1 MPVSSAG
8 VPELAAPAKIP
19 LLVICGPTASG
30 KTRIALELA
39 SGLPIE
45 IISADSRQIY
55 RGMDIGTA
63 KATPEERALV
73 PHHLIDVV
81 APDQSFSAADFMTQ
95 GRAAITAIH
104 QRGKLAVVVGGT
116 GLYIDALTRGLI
128 TAPGEDPELR
138 LELLELETLQ
148 GEGTLHQRLQIVDP
162 VAAQRLKPRDQLRII
177 RALEVFAL
185 TGETLTALQH
195 RHAFADSPYHLVT
208 IGLEVERSTLYRRI
222 DERAATMFSSGLIEE
237 AQSLLA
243 QGFSRELKALRT
255 IGYREAIAYLAGESS
270 LAVAIEQTQ
279 QESRRY
285 AKRQMTWF
293 RKNNSIIK
301 VDSLAEFAKIK
312 TIAKRLYAE

>member
-1 MPVSSAG
+1 MPD
-8 VPELAAPAKIP
+8 LAAPAKIP

-30 KTRIALELA
+30 KTRVALELA
-39 SGLPIE
+39 AGLPIE

-63 KATPEERALV
+63 KATPEERAFV

-116 GLYIDALTRGLI
+116 GLYIDALSRGLI
-128 TAPGEDPELR
+128 AAPGEDPELR
-138 LELLELETLQ
+138 QELLELEALQ
-148 GEGTLHQRLQIVDP
+148 GEGTLHQRLQIIDP

-185 TGETLTALQH
+185 TGETLTALQT
-195 RHAFADSPYHLVT
+195 RHAFADGPFHLIT

-237 AQSLLA
+237 AQSLLEM
-243 QGFSRELKALRT
+243 GFSRELKALRT

-270 LAVAIEQTQ
+270 LAVAIDHTQ

-293 RKNNSIIK
+293 RKNNSIIM

-312 TIAKRLYAE
+312 TIATGLYAE

>member
-8 VPELAAPAKIP
+8 VPELSAPAKIP

-30 KTRIALELA
+30 KTRVALELA
-39 SGLPIE
+39 AGLPIE

-63 KATPEERALV
+63 KATPEERAFV

-81 APDQSFSAADFMTQ
+81 APDQPFSAADFMVQ

-104 QRGKLAVVVGGT
+104 ERGKLAVMVGGT

-128 TAPGEDPELR
+128 VAPGEDPELR
-138 LELLELETLQ
+138 QELLELEAQQ
-148 GEGTLHQRLQIVDP
+148 GEGTLHQRLQTIDP

-195 RHAFADSPYHLVT
+195 RHAFADSPFDVIT

-222 DERAATMFSSGLIEE
+222 EERAAMMFSSGLLEE
-237 AQSLLA
+237 AQSLLH

-255 IGYREAIAYLAGESS
+255 IGYREAIACLARESS
-270 LAVAIEQTQ
+270 LAVAIEHTQ

-293 RKNNSIIK
+293 RKNNSIIM
-301 VDSLAEFAKIK
+301 VDSHAEFAKIK
-312 TIAKRLYAE
+312 SIATRLYAE

>member
-1 MPVSSAG
+1 M
-8 VPELAAPAKIP
+8 PELAAPAKIP

>member
-1 MPVSSAG
+1 MPD
-8 VPELAAPAKIP
+8 LAAPAKIP

-39 SGLPIE
+39 AGLPIE

-81 APDQSFSAADFMTQ
+81 APDQLFSAADFMAQ
-95 GRAAITAIH
+95 GRAAIAAIH
-104 QRGKLAVVVGGT
+104 QRGRLAVVVGGT
-116 GLYIDALTRGLI
+116 GLYIDVLTRGLVA
-128 TAPGEDPELR
+128 APGEDPELR
-138 LELLELETLQ
+138 QELLELEAQQ
-148 GEGTLHQRLQIVDP
+148 GEGTLHQRLQLVDP
-162 VAAQRLKPRDQLRII
+162 LAAQRLKPRDQLRII

-195 RHAFADSPYHLVT
+195 RHAFADSPYDVIT
-208 IGLEVERSTLYRRI
+208 IGLEVERPTLYRRI
-222 DERAATMFSSGLIEE
+222 DERAAMMFSSGLIEE
-237 AQSLLA
+237 TQSLLE
-243 QGFSRELKALRT
+243 QGFRRELKALRT
-255 IGYREAIAYLAGESS
+255 IGYREASACLAGESS
-270 LAVAIEQTQ
+270 LTVAIELTQ

-301 VDSLAEFAKIK
+301 VDSLAEFANIK
-312 TIAKRLYAE
+312 SIAKRLYAE

>member
-1 MPVSSAG
+1 M
-8 VPELAAPAKIP
+8 AAFAKIP

-39 SGLPIE
+39 AALPIE

-81 APDQSFSAADFMTQ
+81 APDQPFSAADFMTQ
-95 GRAAITAIH
+95 GRAAVTAIH
-104 QRGKLAVVVGGT
+104 QGGKLAVVVGGT
-116 GLYIDALTRGLI
+116 GLYIEALTRGLI
-128 TAPGEDPELR
+128 AAPGEDPELR
-138 LELLELETLQ
+138 QELLALEVQQ
-148 GEGTLHQRLQIVDP
+148 GEGTLHQRLQTIDP
-162 VAAQRLKPRDQLRII
+162 VAAQRLKPRDQPRII

-185 TGETLTALQH
+185 TGETLTALQS
-195 RHAFADSPYHLVT
+195 RHAFADSPYEVITL
-208 IGLEVERSTLYRRI
+208 GLEVERAILYRRI
-222 DERAATMFSSGLIEE
+222 DERAAMMFASGLLEE
-237 AQSLLA
+237 AQSLLN

-270 LAVAIEQTQ
+270 LQSAIEQTQ

-293 RKNNSIIK
+293 RKNNSIIM

-312 TIAKRLYAE
+312 SIATRLYAE

>member
-1 MPVSSAG
+1 
-8 VPELAAPAKIP
+8 AA
-19 LLVICGPTASG
+19 
-30 KTRIALELA
+30 
-39 SGLPIE
+39 GLPIE

-63 KATPEERALV
+63 KATPEERTLV

-95 GRAAITAIH
+95 GRAAIAAIH
-104 QRGKLAVVVGGT
+104 QRGRLAVVVGGT

-128 TAPGEDPELR
+128 VAPGEDPMLR
-138 LELLELETLQ
+138 QELLELEVQQ
-148 GEGTLHQRLQIVDP
+148 GEGTLHQRLQLVDP
-162 VAAQRLKPRDQLRII
+162 VAAQRLKFRDQLRII

-185 TGETLTALQH
+185 TGETLSALQS
-195 RHAFADSPYHLVT
+195 RHAFADSPYDLVT

-222 DERAATMFSSGLIEE
+222 DERAAMMFSSGLLEE
-237 AQSLLA
+237 AQSLLD
-243 QGFSRELKALRT
+243 QGFRRELKALRT
-255 IGYREAIAYLAGESS
+255 IGYREAITCLAGESS
-270 LAVAIEQTQ
+270 LQSAIELTQ

>member
-1 MPVSSAG
+1 MLKLVTA
-8 VPELAAPAKIP
+8 AKIP

-39 SGLPIE
+39 AALPIE

-55 RGMDIGTA
+55 CGMDIGTA

-81 APDQSFSAADFMTQ
+81 APDQPFSAADFMTQ
-95 GRAAITAIH
+95 GRAAIAEIH

-128 TAPGEDPELR
+128 AAPGEDPELR
-138 LELLELETLQ
+138 QELLELETQQ
-148 GEGTLHQRLQIVDP
+148 GEGALHQRLQTIDP
-162 VAAQRLKPRDQLRII
+162 VAAQRLKPRDQPRII

-185 TGETLTALQH
+185 TGETLTALQG
-195 RHAFADSPYHLVT
+195 RHAFADSPFEVIT
-208 IGLEVERSTLYRRI
+208 IGLEVERAILYRRI
-222 DERAATMFSSGLIEE
+222 DERAALMFASGLIEE
-237 AQSLLA
+237 AQSLLD
-243 QGFSRELKALRT
+243 QGFRRELKALRT
-255 IGYREAIAYLAGESS
+255 IGYREAIACLAGESS
-270 LAVAIEQTQ
+270 LQSAVEHTQ

-293 RKNNSIIK
+293 RKNNSIIM

-312 TIAKRLYAE
+312 NIATRLYAE

>member
-1 MPVSSAG
+1 
-8 VPELAAPAKIP
+8 VPELATPRKIP

-30 KTRIALELA
+30 KTGLALELA
-39 SGLPIE
+39 AALPVE

-63 KATPEERALV
+63 KATPEERAFV

-81 APDQSFSAADFMTQ
+81 APDQPFSAADFLRL
-95 GRAAITAIH
+95 GRAAISEIH
-104 QRGKLAVVVGGT
+104 QRDKLAVVVGGT

-128 TAPGEDPELR
+128 AAPGEDPLLR
-138 LELLELETLQ
+138 EELLALEVQQ
-148 GEGTLHQRLQIVDP
+148 GEGTLHRRLQGIDP
-162 VAAQRLKPRDQLRII
+162 EAAARLKPRDQPRII

-185 TGETLTALQH
+185 TGETLTALQG
-195 RHAFADSPYHLVT
+195 RHAFADGPYEVITL
-208 IGLEVERSTLYRRI
+208 GLEVERSILYRRI
-222 DERAATMFSSGLIEE
+222 DERAAMMFASGLLEE
-237 AQSLLA
+237 AQSLLN

-255 IGYREAIAYLAGESS
+255 IGYREAIACLGGESS
-270 LAVAIEQTQ
+270 LQVAIEQTQ

-293 RKNNSIIK
+293 RKNNSIIM

-312 TIAKRLYAE
+312 SIATRLYAE

>member
-1 MPVSSAG
+1 
-8 VPELAAPAKIP
+8 VPELTAPAKIP

-39 SGLPIE
+39 ALLPIE

-63 KATPEERALV
+63 KATPEERAFV

-81 APDQSFSAADFMTQ
+81 APDAPFSAADFMSQ
-95 GRAAITAIH
+95 GRAAVAAIH

-128 TAPGEDPELR
+128 AAPGEDPELR
-138 LELLELETLQ
+138 QELLELEAQQ
-148 GEGTLHQRLQIVDP
+148 GEGALHQRLQVVDP
-162 VAAQRLKPRDQLRII
+162 VAAQRLKPRDQPRII

-185 TGETLTALQH
+185 TGETLTALQS
-195 RHAFADSPYHLVT
+195 RHACANSPYDVVT
-208 IGLEVERSTLYRRI
+208 IGLEVERSALYQRI
-222 DERAATMFSSGLIEE
+222 DERAALMFSSGLVEE
-237 AQSLLA
+237 AQSLLD
-243 QGFSRELKALRT
+243 QGFHRELKALRT
-255 IGYREAIAYLAGESS
+255 IGYREAIACLCGESS
-270 LAVAIEQTQ
+270 LAVAVAHTQ

-293 RKNNSIIK
+293 RKNNSIIM

-312 TIAKRLYAE
+312 SIARRLYAE